1 MRNKAQANQL
11 RNGLLRNNNIPI
23 FGVNGQQ
30 YDVDEKYI
38 NDFAKENP
46 KAMTRVN
53 QGESLLEISAS
64 DYPSYISQT
73 KQHQIKELK
82 EGMFNEIEKIK

>member
-1 MRNKAQANQL
+1 M
-11 RNGLLRNNNIPI
+11 
-23 FGVNGQQ
+23 NGQQ

-64 DYPSYISQT
+64 DYPSCISQT

-82 EGMFNEIEKIK
+82 EDMFNEIEKIK

>member
-1 MRNKAQANQL
+1 M
-11 RNGLLRNNNIPI
+11 PI
-23 FGVNGQQ
+23 FEVNGQQ
-30 YDVDEKYI
+30 YDVDEQYI

-46 KAMTRVN
+46 KAVTRVN

-73 KQHQIKELK
+73 KPQIKEVPGLPSHPIRRNLK
-82 EGMFNEIEKIK
+82 MWALRTCLIRKVSNKDIM

>member
-1 MRNKAQANQL
+1 
-11 RNGLLRNNNIPI
+11 
-23 FGVNGQQ
+23 
-30 YDVDEKYI
+30 
-38 NDFAKENP
+38 
-46 KAMTRVN
+46 MTRVN

-82 EGMFNEIEKIK
+82 EDMFNEIEKIK